1 MFKTEHDFIL
11 PIGFLDANGRLHR
24 EGTMRLITA
33 KDEIETANEP
43 KVRRNPAYMSI
54 QLLSRVITR
63 LGPLKEV
70 DADIIETL
78 FQTDFDFLQELFNRI
93 NREGEPQI
101 EFSCSQ
107 CGAQKRVDLA
117 KVFEHQ
123 TREEE
128 TGKVAAATIT
138 ET

>member
-11 PIGFLDANGRLHR
+11 PIGFLDTNGRLHR

-33 KDEIETANEP
+33 KDEIEVANDP
-43 KVRRNPAYMSI
+43 KVRKNPAYMSV

-63 LGPLKEV
+63 FGRLKEI
-70 DADIIETL
+70 DADIVENL
-78 FQTDFDFLQELFNRI
+78 FQTDFNFLQELFNRI
-93 NREGEPQI
+93 NQEDEQEI
-101 EFSCSQ
+101 EFSCSH
-107 CGAQKRVDLA
+107 CGAPKRVDLA
-117 KVFEHQ
+117 KVFEHR